1 MEGNVLQTMM
11 KSGKLMVKDGWL
23 KCPSCR
29 KRLLR
34 VEQSTAAK
42 NLIVFCRNCK
52 RTVTVDIDRGQ
63 CFESQSPT

>member
-1 MEGNVLQTMM
+1 MQSTE
-11 KSGKLMVKDGWL
+11 KPAKLSIKDGWL

-34 VEQSTAAK
+34 VETDTAAK
-42 NLIVFCRNCK
+42 NLIVYCRNCK
-52 RTVTVDIDRGQ
+52 HSVTVDIHRGQ

>member
-1 MEGNVLQTMM
+1 MQTAAGC
-11 KSGKLMVKDGWL
+11 GKLIVKDGWL
-23 KCPSCR
+23 ICPGCR

-34 VEQSTAAK
+34 VEQDTAAQ

-52 RTVTVDIDRGQ
+52 RSVTVDIDRGQ

>member
-1 MEGNVLQTMM
+1 MEKLQNRGEC
-11 KSGKLMVKDGWL
+11 GKLIVKDGWL

-34 VEQSTAAK
+34 GEGDTAAH
-42 NLIVFCRNCK
+42 NLIVYCRNCK
-52 RTVTVDIDRGQ
+52 RSVTVDIDRGQ

>member
-1 MEGNVLQTMM
+1 M
-11 KSGKLMVKDGWL
+11 KDGWL

-34 VEQSTAAK
+34 VERDTAAH
-42 NLIVFCRNCK
+42 NLIVYCRNCK
-52 RTVTVDIDRGQ
+52 RSVTVDIDRGQ

>member
-1 MEGNVLQTMM
+1 MKKLQTEPEC
-11 KSGKLMVKDGWL
+11 GKLIVKYGWL

-34 VEQSTAAK
+34 VEPDTAAQ
-42 NLIVFCRNCK
+42 NLIVYCRNCK
-52 RTVTVDIDRGQ
+52 HSVTVDIDRGQ

>member
-1 MEGNVLQTMM
+1 MEKLKKTREC
-11 KSGKLMVKDGWL
+11 GKLITRDGWL
-23 KCPSCR
+23 ICPGCH

-34 VEQSTAAK
+34 VEPNTAAQ
-42 NLIVFCRNCK
+42 NLIVYCRNCK